1 MKKSTVTLVDVAKA
15 AGVAVMTAS
24 RALSDDRYASEETRA
39 KVQAAARQLGYAPN
53 ALARMMKGGRTNVIG
68 VVVNDLSST
77 VVNAFVT
84 AISEEVR
91 KHEMDMFIYNS
102 LGDLGDGK
110 GKRLSQLLHG
120 LWDGLIYVLPRM
132 SDDYLRTLES
142 SPSPIVMLN
151 YCKQET
157 TLPVVRGDNI
167 NGARDAVAHLIELG
181 HRRIAFVRGT
191 AYTGQS
197 DERERGYRAALQE
210 AGIDCDAELIA
221 QGDFNEQSG
230 VDAGRTLMALA
241 APPTAIFAA
250 NDAMAMGC
258 MSVLRERGLRIPQDV
273 SVIGFDDMAGSA
285 VAQPGLTT
293 LRHPVLPMAQA
304 AVKELMR
311 RIQSE
316 PGRRQR
322 IEFPSEFVIRASTGP
337 GPDAPAA
344 APARKSKARPPVSK
358 RAGVAAA

>member
-1 MKKSTVTLVDVAKA
+1 MKKSTVTLVDVAKQ
-15 AGVAVMTAS
+15 AGVSVMTAS
-24 RALSDDRYASEETRA
+24 RALSGEGYASDETRA
-39 KVQAAARQLGYAPN
+39 KVQAAAQQLGYAPN

-68 VVVNDLSST
+68 VVVNDLAST
-77 VVNAFVT
+77 VVNGFVS

-91 KHEMDMFIYNS
+91 KYEMDMFIYNS

-110 GKRLSQLLHG
+110 GKRLSQMLHG

-132 SDDYLRTLES
+132 SDDYLRTLEAS
-142 SPSPIVMLN
+142 TSPIVMIN

-157 TLPVVRGDNI
+157 TLPVVRGDNV

-210 AGIDCDAELIA
+210 AGIDCEPELIA
-221 QGDFNEQSG
+221 QGDFNEPSG
-230 VDAGRTLMALA
+230 LEAGRALMALA
-241 APPTAIFAA
+241 EPPTAIFAA
-250 NDAMAMGC
+250 NDAMALGC
-258 MSVLRERGLRIPQDV
+258 MNALREKELRIPQDV

-285 VAQPGLTT
+285 VVQPGLTT
-293 LRHPVLPMAQA
+293 LRHPVGPMAQA
-304 AVKELMR
+304 AVQELMR
-311 RIQSE
+311 RIQSQ

-322 IEFPSEFVIRASTGP
+322 IEFPSEFLIRASTGP
-337 GPDAPAA
+337 GPE
-344 APARKSKARPPVSK
+344 APARKSKPRARK
-358 RAGVAAA
+358 RAA